1 MDETNNNGQVIAEA
15 PPDEAF
21 PELESID
28 HEEIYNIIARFV
40 KKAIPVKNA
49 ELTIMNGLANRT
61 AQPKAPLVL
70 LQILEEEE
78 LSTPQTRYTDTHKII
93 SNISQIIVQI
103 DFYGNKNVRASKMV
117 KAFSVRFND
126 AWATEQ
132 FAQYGTVLF
141 PLYSE
146 KIKNRPLIEIEEQ
159 YADFYSLTAYFEYHS
174 EVGICQKSAKE
185 LRMTMKP
192 TV

>member
-1 MDETNNNGQVIAEA
+1 
-15 PPDEAF
+15 
-21 PELESID
+21 
-28 HEEIYNIIARFV
+28 
-40 KKAIPVKNA
+40 
-49 ELTIMNGLANRT
+49 MNGLANRT
-61 AQPKAPLVL
+61 APPKAPLVL

-93 SNISQIIVQI
+93 SYISKIIVQI

-117 KAFSVRFND
+117 KDFSVRFND

-146 KIKNRPLIEIEEQ
+146 KIKNRPLIEIEDQ

-174 EVGICQKSAKE
+174 EVGICQNSAKE

-192 TV
+192 TA